1 MRQIT
6 RSFCLALALIA
17 SSSAWAGRTCEDKA
31 PDPEVFRKAMA
42 AGYANMQQLDT
53 IKPKV
58 ALIAR
63 VGQDL
68 SEYKLRYSHLG
79 YVWQDPSQNQQWR
92 VVHLLNECG
101 TANSDLWREGLAN
114 FFMDDPFTYDSLII
128 VPSSAVQERLYT
140 LLQNRSQ
147 LEQMHGSSYNMVAYP
162 FSTLHQNS
170 NQWALETLARA
181 MSKDIELRNR
191 EQAQQWLKLAGF
203 DGTELKI
210 NTFKRLGGRMFRANI
225 AFDDHPTDQRMAGKI
240 KTITVDSIV
249 NFITQNNPGARYYPV
264 DAKPLPKLN

>member
-1 MRQIT
+1 MKKLIL
-6 RSFCLALALIA
+6 CLTLII
-17 SSSAWAGRTCEDKA
+17 SSAAWAGRPCEEKA

-42 AGYANMQQLDT
+42 AGYANMQQLDSVQ
-53 IKPKV
+53 PKV

-68 SEYKLRYSHLG
+68 SAYRLRYSHLG
-79 YVWQDPSQNQQWR
+79 FVWQDPSQNQQWR

-101 TANSDLWREGLAN
+101 TAKSDIWGEGLAN
-114 FFMDDPFTYDSLII
+114 FFMDDPFSYDSLII
-128 VPSSAVQERLYT
+128 VPASAVQERLYA
-140 LLQNRSQ
+140 LLQDKTL
-147 LEQMHGSSYNMVAYP
+147 LEQMHADSYNMVAYP
-162 FSTLHQNS
+162 FSTQHQNS
-170 NQWALETLARA
+170 NQWALEILARA

-191 EQAQQWLKLAGF
+191 SQAQQWLKLAGYQ
-203 DGTELKI
+203 GTELKL

-240 KTITVDSIV
+240 TTVTVDSIV